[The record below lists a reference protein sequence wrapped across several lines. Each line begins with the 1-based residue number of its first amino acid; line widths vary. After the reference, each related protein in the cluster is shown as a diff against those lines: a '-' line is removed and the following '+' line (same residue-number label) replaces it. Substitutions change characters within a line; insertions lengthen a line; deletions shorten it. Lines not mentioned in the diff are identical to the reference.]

1 MTAHRLASRAASSG
15 PSAGSPRPADAP
27 QWRRDVVDGVTRRF
41 ALVVVPALLL
51 GVTARLLSADWD
63 IAIIATITM
72 VAAAATLHR
81 GASLQVRVGRVVGV
95 FVFANTALV
104 FLARDIPFHGIL
116 MPMGAAFAA
125 LVGGL
130 RVGLWTLAALSAPW
144 IVPIGL
150 VIAGRPSLLDLPQP
164 VHALRLWLL
173 YTGLAA
179 GVVAAIHHVI
189 RSLEASLDDG
199 DELRDRLEIEG
210 RAAQALAGRVT
221 EAEER
226 ERERLAHELHDDFGQ
241 RLTALLMKLQMART
255 MPDRMAGAVDDSAT
269 LAESLLRDVRTV
281 SHGLRPPLL
290 DEVGLIPALRALCEL
305 HTGIPAVSVTIDVP
319 ETIARMPRSTE
330 LAAYRVFQE
339 ALANVVH
346 HAKATTAT
354 LRIAHA
360 HDQLTIVLSDD
371 GCGFDPKAAGREAAV
386 GEHLGL
392 VGMHERAAFI
402 GAELQVR
409 SAPRHGTSVRLRIP
423 WARTVHQDAMATL

>member
-1 MTAHRLASRAASSG
+1 MTADRLASRAASSEPSGG
-15 PSAGSPRPADAP
+15 PSRTAAAP

-51 GVTARLLSADWD
+51 GVTARVLSADWD
-63 IAIIATITM
+63 IAIVATITM
-72 VAAAATLHR
+72 VAAAATLNR
-81 GASLQVRVGRVVGV
+81 GASLQVRVGLVVGV

-130 RVGLWTLAALSAPW
+130 RLGLWTLAALSAPW
-144 IVPIGL
+144 IVPIAL
-150 VIAGRPSLLDLPQP
+150 VIAGRPSLVDLPQP

-199 DELRDRLEIEG
+199 DELRNRLEIER

-226 ERERLAHELHDDFGQ
+226 RAE
-241 RLTALLMKLQMART
+241 
-255 MPDRMAGAVDDSAT
+255 PAGARAPRRLRSAPHR
-269 LAESLLRDVRTV
+269 A
-281 SHGLRPPLL
+281 L
-290 DEVGLIPALRALCEL
+290 DEAADRPDHARPACRCGRRAAPPSPNRSCATSEPSL
-305 HTGIPAVSVTIDVP
+305 TGCGRRCSTKWAGSRAPGTLSSCTRGSPAVSVAIDGP
-319 ETIARMPRSTE
+319 EPIATLPRSTE

-339 ALANVVH
+339 ALTNVDQAFPREGHDGEMRHRARAN
-346 HAKATTAT
+346 
-354 LRIAHA
+354 R
-360 HDQLTIVLSDD
+360 
-371 GCGFDPKAAGREAAV
+371 
-386 GEHLGL
+386 
-392 VGMHERAAFI
+392 
-402 GAELQVR
+402 
-409 SAPRHGTSVRLRIP
+409 
-423 WARTVHQDAMATL
+423 